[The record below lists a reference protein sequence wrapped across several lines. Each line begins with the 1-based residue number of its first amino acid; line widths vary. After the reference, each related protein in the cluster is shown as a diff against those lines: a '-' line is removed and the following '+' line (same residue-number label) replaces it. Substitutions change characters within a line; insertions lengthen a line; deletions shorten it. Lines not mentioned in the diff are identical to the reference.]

1 MLKSSQQ
8 KNTQLSNSGE
18 LVYKQ
23 KKQTAKT
30 LQDKNKSGSKC
41 SNVLEN
47 LKTKTDIKDS
57 TKSFAKKQFDTHI
70 NGETQ
75 PQNSEVNKLI
85 NDATNSIIEK
95 TCPDEVDSKRRK
107 LDETAADNSIQ
118 KGHDT
123 ITNGNTQSK
132 YIYHQH
138 YRLITNC
145 LTSYKNN
152 QWPFSFKRVDFCF
165 HMNGDHVFSCKF
177 MIHFMFTDTTSYVL
191 HDVYFV
197 CKFCI

>member
-1 MLKSSQQ
+1 MFKSSQQ
-8 KNTQLSNSGE
+8 KNTQLTSSGE

-132 YIYHQH
+132 YIYYQH
-138 YRLITNC
+138 Y
-145 LTSYKNN
+145 
-152 QWPFSFKRVDFCF
+152 
-165 HMNGDHVFSCKF
+165 
-177 MIHFMFTDTTSYVL
+177 
-191 HDVYFV
+191 
-197 CKFCI
+197 